1 VIDAVLT
8 PGDALYLPRGFLHS
22 ATALGE
28 ISAHLTIGVHSV
40 TRWAAAESALDL
52 VATLAAEDPEL
63 RGSLPLGV
71 DLGDPGAVRE
81 DVTAVIAGLRDW
93 LGRVDPAEV
102 AERLRARTWA
112 QVRPE
117 PVAPLAQSAAAAAL
131 SPETVLRL
139 RRRLRCSLRDGA
151 DGRVALLAGRRSHSF
166 PADVRPALTALLAA
180 GELKVG
186 DLPALDLTD
195 RITLA
200 RRLVTE
206 AVVTVADAT
215 VPDPGTV
222 AGLFPDSRHDGARG
236 DVPGTGR

>member
-40 TRWAAAESALDL
+40 TRWAAAESALDV
-52 VATLAAEDPEL
+52 VAGLAAQDPQL

-71 DLGDPGAVRE
+71 DLGDPDSVRE
-81 DVTAVIAGLRDW
+81 DVAAVIAGLRDW
-93 LGRVDPAEV
+93 LGRVDPAAV
-102 AERLRARTWA
+102 ADRLRARTWA

-117 PVAPLAQSAAAAAL
+117 PVAPLAQATAAAAL
-131 SPETVLRL
+131 TPETVLRL

-151 DGRVALLAGRRSHSF
+151 DGRVTLLAGRRSHSF

-180 GELKVG
+180 GELKVD
-186 DLPALDLTD
+186 DLPGLEAAD

-206 AVVTVADAT
+206 ALANVPDAT
-215 VPDPGTV
+215 VAGAGT
-222 AGLFPDSRHDGARG
+222 GGGHDGTRDDAS
-236 DVPGTGR
+236 GTGR